1 MQVDAAR
8 AGIQRDGRQA
18 AGAVVAGR
26 QVDDTAGG
34 LGDVAVAAF
43 QDGFA
48 APAVFGQLLE
58 RHGPARQV
66 QLRLAGQDQRPV
78 GAQRH
83 LARRQG
89 DAAVDVELARV
100 QSKFRA
106 QAAYRAGLRA
116 GGHGQ
121 VDRVAGLDPVD
132 RAGLARE
139 QRREQVQRAAAV
151 LPAAGA
157 VVGAARLVHVQAAAM
172 VGGDAV
178 AGAQVDVGETQRQA
192 RLVQAADGLGVRAV
206 AELDAFGLDVQ
217 RPWPVPAPLLTTP
230 AGALTAP
237 FQIRL
242 PARIVAAS
250 PAWP

>member
-1 MQVDAAR
+1 
-8 AGIQRDGRQA
+8 
-18 AGAVVAGR
+18 
-26 QVDDTAGG
+26 
-34 LGDVAVAAF
+34 
-43 QDGFA
+43 
-48 APAVFGQLLE
+48 
-58 RHGPARQV
+58 
-66 QLRLAGQDQRPV
+66 
-78 GAQRH
+78 
-83 LARRQG
+83 
-89 DAAVDVELARV
+89 
-100 QSKFRA
+100 
-106 QAAYRAGLRA
+106 
-116 GGHGQ
+116 
-121 VDRVAGLDPVD
+121 
-132 RAGLARE
+132 
-139 QRREQVQRAAAV
+139 
-151 LPAAGA
+151 
-157 VVGAARLVHVQAAAM
+157 M

>member
-1 MQVDAAR
+1 M
-8 AGIQRDGRQA
+8 
-18 AGAVVAGR
+18 
-26 QVDDTAGG
+26 TAGG

-58 RHGPARQV
+58 WHGPARQV

-83 LARRQG
+83 LPEGRAMRPSMLSRP
-89 DAAVDVELARV
+89 A
-100 QSKFRA
+100 SSPFRA

-132 RAGLARE
+132 RAGFARE
-139 QRREQVQRAAAV
+139 QRREQVQRAAACQP
-151 LPAAGA
+151 PALSC
-157 VVGAARLVHVQAAAM
+157 AARLVHVQAAAM

-192 RLVQAADGLGVRAV
+192 RLVQAAGGLGVRAV

-230 AGALTAP
+230 AARRPRRSRSGCRRGWWP
-237 FQIRL
+237 HRRPGRSRRW
-242 PARIVAAS
+242 PARSAPAS
-250 PAWP
+250 AGATCRWPDPACPARHC

>member
-26 QVDDTAGG
+26 QVDDAAGG

-58 RHGPARQV
+58 WHGPARQV

-83 LARRQG
+83 LARQG
-89 DAAVDVELARV
+89 DAAVDVEPARV

-116 GGHGQ
+116 GGM
-121 VDRVAGLDPVD
+121 AG
-132 RAGLARE
+132 
-139 QRREQVQRAAAV
+139 
-151 LPAAGA
+151 
-157 VVGAARLVHVQAAAM
+157 
-172 VGGDAV
+172 
-178 AGAQVDVGETQRQA
+178 
-192 RLVQAADGLGVRAV
+192 
-206 AELDAFGLDVQ
+206 
-217 RPWPVPAPLLTTP
+217 
-230 AGALTAP
+230 
-237 FQIRL
+237 
-242 PARIVAAS
+242 
-250 PAWP
+250 